1 MQMKQKGTEIK
12 PTESCLEYIK
22 AEPEGGIPKVLS
34 LRNLFDFDFRCFL
47 PLWLCI
53 RSVPRSS

>member
-47 PLWLCI
+47 LLWLCI